1 LVFLFGVLLLGLL
14 AFLFAVV
21 LALLRR
27 SLLLRLIFLVVL
39 ELARVFFFVPHVH
52 LVLLAVVV
60 VLGLFRPF
68 MA

>member
-1 LVFLFGVLLLGLL
+1 LVFLVAVLLLGLL
-14 AFLFAVV
+14 LAFLFGVV
-21 LALLRR
+21 LAFLRP

-39 ELARVFFFVPHVH
+39 ELARVFFFPHVH

-60 VLGLFRPF
+60 VLGLFRPC